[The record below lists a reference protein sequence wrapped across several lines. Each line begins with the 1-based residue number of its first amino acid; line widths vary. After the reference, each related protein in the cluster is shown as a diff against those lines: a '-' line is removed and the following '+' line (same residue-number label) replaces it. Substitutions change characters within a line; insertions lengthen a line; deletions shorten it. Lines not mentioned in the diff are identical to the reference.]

1 MSAASTHPSLD
12 DACSTYWLGETDAAD
27 DEATDRA
34 PARLRRTAARG
45 SMSLSRWRDGV
56 RAAFEGRAA
65 ACLRRA
71 AFVER
76 LRAQRPARAR
86 VPGAAQRQRELHA
99 SRPDDDL
106 VVGRLR
112 FPAAGYDRIDVIV
125 RSSLMA
131 GERRIEDVPF
141 DAARGELLSLP
152 RLDRLREAPAHREE
166 LELRAVEADG
176 ERPLGRYVFNHRPWA
191 GAADGGDGAP

>member
-1 MSAASTHPSLD
+1 MSGAATHPSLD
-12 DACSTYWLGETDAAD
+12 ELLAWWLGESDAAAG
-27 DEATDRA
+27 EATDLHLLGCDECGA
-34 PARLRRTAARG
+34 LVDEIVALREG
-45 SMSLSRWRDGV
+45 L
-56 RAAFEGRAA
+56 RAAFEGGQLRAFVD
-65 ACLRRA
+65 A

-76 LRAQRPARAR
+76 LRGRGKR
-86 VPGAAQRQRELHA
+86 VREYQVPPDGGVNCSVA
-99 SRPDDDL
+99 PDDDV
-106 VVGRLR
+106 VVGRMR